1 MPNCYENFITLSFN
15 VWAHV
20 VMKKLKQ
27 KVHKSAPST
36 DHTVCNAVLED
47 RSGIK
52 YKDSYREGQE
62 WGAHFSHC
70 SVSLFFQAQST
81 CFKHPKFLAY
91 WFGKSY

>member
-47 RSGIK
+47 PRIISWKCQGNSSPRRTLDNIPVMSNC
-52 YKDSYREGQE
+52 YKTFETLLLNFYTYLVVDMR
-62 WGAHFSHC
+62 
-70 SVSLFFQAQST
+70 
-81 CFKHPKFLAY
+81 
-91 WFGKSY
+91 